1 MTFTRMGWP
10 VTDVD
15 PAIGGDP
22 GDDPIHPN
30 GPPFPPT
37 FNAQNCGVTCT
48 AFTLEEAQLCANAG
62 AFLCANTHPPD
73 DNPEPVFF
81 YNTPQAC
88 TVACSD
94 GSQFVWH
101 VAAGVFPALTQA
113 AADAQ
118 AAQYACIQAHINRI
132 CLDDIRHNVC
142 ENSAYSST
150 IHANTSLA
158 AVSFSVIA
166 GALPT
171 GIVLNQ
177 TGPKTAVLLGVPT
190 DPGDYVFTIA
200 ASNPNGA
207 VQTKNYLISVVGIVQ
222 DTLPEGVIGD
232 PYSET
237 LTPAGG
243 DLSSFVFAR
252 VSGSLPD
259 GLSLAGD
266 GTISGTPTTEETAT
280 FIVSLTNADGVTC
293 QKELSIEIDPAAS
306 CPDWDEL
313 LWGVPNIVTN
323 GDGVASFNPNSV
335 TGDIFDSSVK
345 AATSGTTACSAQN
358 TGTLSCSGAGRNCN
372 LHVLYNCQDCAGQ
385 IIISINALP
394 PTVFIFPANGTNSPG
409 GTDVPFVVPAGAV
422 NITVQA
428 ALQVSPGGGPQ
439 TGQQSSYQAKIT
451 NI

>member
-1 MTFTRMGWP
+1 MGWP
-10 VTDVD
+10 ITDVD

-37 FNAQNCGVTCT
+37 FNAENCGVTCT
-48 AFTLEEAQLCANAG
+48 AFTLEDAQLCANA
-62 AFLCANTHPPD
+62 AAYLCANTHPPD
-73 DNPEPVFF
+73 DHPEPTFF

-88 TVACSD
+88 TVACAD

-101 VAAGVFPALTQA
+101 VAAGVFPAITQA

-150 IHANTSLA
+150 IHASTSLA

-280 FIVSLTNADGVTC
+280 FTVSLTNADGVEC
-293 QKELSIEIDPAAS
+293 QKELSIEIDPTS
-306 CPDWDEL
+306 TCPDWDQL
-313 LWGVPNIVTN
+313 LWGNDNITHS
-323 GDGVASFNPNSV
+323 G
-335 TGDIFDSSVK
+335 DSSAVFHFPNTH
-345 AATSGTTACSAQN
+345 ADTVDSNVTCPTSGSSGLNCVGSLVYNGPGCSCNIEILFQVIGSWN
-358 TGTLSCSGAGRNCN
+358 TSDAVQVTLGPPFSSLIVDFQGI
-372 LHVLYNCQDCAGQ
+372 LHQA
-385 IIISINALP
+385 
-394 PTVFIFPANGTNSPG
+394 G
-409 GTDVPFVVPAGAV
+409 GTFNIPFSLPDTLG
-422 NITVQA
+422 NPLTIN
-428 ALQVSPGGGPQ
+428 VSVS
-439 TGQQSSYQAKIT
+439 QSGIPTTNKSIQIHLT